1 MKDMKTIVKVWV
13 VILLAMTI
21 RTQATAQAIDQ
32 ERMERDIEVAEN
44 VLSTLLRQEVSQQGR
59 FFGLEVKGV
68 YQEGYGVT
76 FRLPGDYSGPMFY
89 RSNGEGTVIYR
100 DAHEPVVAYSYSQ
113 GGDNREAVE
122 VSKKAEKE
130 AKEANQLKEK
140 VQEKRRQSLD
150 SAREAYNNRLIKAAK
165 DFVVDYSDFLT
176 QLGPNERIVVTNKN
190 ENRSWYYKEN
200 KRKHISIEALKSDII
215 AYKQGKMTRDQ
226 ALAKLKVVNTE
237 VVDTKEPDL
246 ELLTSII
253 GRLYRTDLAKTYFSS
268 ENNIYYERLK
278 DYGVIYY
285 MEVFSSN
292 EPMPGKLTLPTQGM
306 VEVNKE
312 TRDKKVTELYPK
324 FEQELKENILEY
336 GRTLRSL
343 GDDEVIVFNVAM
355 TKCKGCGIPGTVEFN
370 IKNSVVKDF
379 AAGKIDKAT
388 ALSKFTVKKGVNQ

>member
-1 MKDMKTIVKVWV
+1 MKTIVRVGAV
-13 VILLAMTI
+13 AMLVMTLLAQT
-21 RTQATAQAIDQ
+21 TFAQKID
-32 ERMERDIEVAEN
+32 EDRMERDIEVAEN
-44 VLSTLLRQEVSQQGR
+44 VLSTLIRQEVTPQGR
-59 FFGLEVKGV
+59 FFGLEVKGI

-76 FRLPGDYSGPMFY
+76 FRLPSDYSAPMFIPG
-89 RSNGEGTVIYR
+89 RGEGTVIYR
-100 DAHEPVVAYSYSQ
+100 EVDAVSPRVAYSYSQ
-113 GGDNREAVE
+113 EADREV
-122 VSKKAEKE
+122 KAKNEKE
-130 AKEANQLKEK
+130 ASLQDKAM
-140 VQEKRRQSLD
+140 EKRRVSLD

-176 QLGPNERIVVTNKN
+176 QLPANERIVVTNKN

-200 KRKHISIEALKSDII
+200 KRKHISIEALKSDIT

-306 VEVNKE
+306 TEVDKE

-343 GDDEVIVFNVAM
+343 GNDEVLVFNVAL
-355 TKCKGCGIPGTVEFN
+355 TKCKGCGIPSTVELN
-370 IKNSVVKDF
+370 IKNSVLKEF
-379 AAGKIDKAT
+379 AAGQIDRNT
-388 ALSKFTVKKGVNQ
+388 ALSRFTVKKGVPQ

>member
-1 MKDMKTIVKVWV
+1 MKDMKTIVKFWV
-13 VILLAMTI
+13 VVILAMTI
-21 RTQATAQAIDQ
+21 RSQAVAQAIDQ

-68 YQEGYGVT
+68 YQQGYGVT
-76 FRLPGDYSGPMFY
+76 FRLPSDYSGPMML
-89 RSNGEGTVIYR
+89 RSAGGDGAVIYR
-100 DAHEPVVAYSYSQ
+100 DNLSPTVAYSYSKE
-113 GGDNREAVE
+113 DRETTE
-122 VSKKAEKE
+122 KEQKEEKE
-130 AKEANQLKEK
+130 ATRLKEK
-140 VQEKRRQSLD
+140 ALEKRRISYD

-176 QLGPNERIVVTNKN
+176 QLAPNERIVVTNKN

-200 KRKHISIEALKSDII
+200 KRKHISIEALKSDIA

-226 ALAKLKVVNTE
+226 AMAKLKVVNTE
-237 VVDTKEPDL
+237 VVDTKEQDL

-306 VEVNKE
+306 VEVDKE

-324 FEQELKENILEY
+324 FEQELKENMLEY

-343 GDDEVIVFNVAM
+343 GDEEVLVFNVSL
-355 TKCKGCGIPGTVEFN
+355 TKCKGCGIPSTVEIN
-370 IKNSVVKDF
+370 VKNSVIKDF
-379 AAGKIDKAT
+379 AAGKIDKNA
-388 ALSKFTVKKGVNQ
+388 ALSKFIVKKGVSQ

>member
-13 VILLAMTI
+13 GILLAMTI
-21 RTQATAQAIDQ
+21 KTQATAQAIDQ

-44 VLSTLLRQEVSQQGR
+44 VLSTLLKQEVSQQGR

-76 FRLPGDYSGPMFY
+76 FRLPSDYSAPMFID
-89 RSNGEGTVIYR
+89 RINGAGETVIFR
-100 DAHEPVVAYSYSQ
+100 ESTAPAVAYSYSTT
-113 GGDNREAVE
+113 DKEARERETKEEREATRLKDKALE
-122 VSKKAEKE
+122 KK
-130 AKEANQLKEK
+130 
-140 VQEKRRQSLD
+140 RMSLD
-150 SAREAYNNRLIKAAK
+150 SAREAYNNRLIKASK
-165 DFVVDYSDFLT
+165 DFIVDYSDFLT
-176 QLGPNERIVVTNKN
+176 QLAPNERIVVTNKN

-200 KRKHISIEALKSDII
+200 KRKHISIEALKSDIT

-226 ALAKLKVVNTE
+226 VLAKLKVVNTE
-237 VVDTKEPDL
+237 VVDTKEQDL

-278 DYGVIYY
+278 NYGVIYY

-306 VEVNKE
+306 IEVDKE

-343 GDDEVIVFNVAM
+343 GDEEVIVFNVAM
-355 TKCKGCGIPGTVEFN
+355 TKCKGCGIPSTVELN
-370 IKNSVVKDF
+370 IKNSVVKDL
-379 AAGKIDKAT
+379 AAGRIDKSA
-388 ALSKFTVKKGVNQ
+388 ALSKFTVKKGVSQ

>member
-1 MKDMKTIVKVWV
+1 MKDMKLTVRFWAVA
-13 VILLAMTI
+13 ILAVTM
-21 RTQATAQAIDQ
+21 QMQSAFAQKIDQ

-44 VLSTLLRQEVSQQGR
+44 VLSTLLRQEVSPNGR

-76 FRLPGDYSGPMFY
+76 FRLPGEYSSPILIRGQ
-89 RSNGEGTVIYR
+89 GEGTVIYR
-100 DAHEPVVAYSYSQ
+100 EADPHNAPTVAYSYSQ
-113 GGDNREAVE
+113 DAERDARG
-122 VSKKAEKE
+122 KAEKE
-130 AKEANQLKEK
+130 AQLKDK
-140 VQEKRRQSLD
+140 VMEKRRVAVD
-150 SAREAYNNRLIKAAK
+150 SARNAYNDRLIKASK
-165 DFVVDYSDFLT
+165 DFIVDYSDFLT
-176 QLGPNERIVVTNKN
+176 QLSPNERIVVTNKN

-215 AYKQGKMTRDQ
+215 AFKQGKITRDQ
-226 ALAKLKVVNTE
+226 AFAKLKVVNTE
-237 VVDTKEPDL
+237 VVDVKEQDL

-306 VEVNKE
+306 TDVDKE

-343 GDDEVIVFNVAM
+343 GDEEVLVFNVSL
-355 TKCKGCGIPGTVEFN
+355 TKCKGCGIPSTVELN
-370 IKNSVVKDF
+370 IKNSVLKDF
-379 AAGKIDKAT
+379 AAGKIDKNT
-388 ALSKFTVKKGVNQ
+388 ALSRFTVKKGVNQ

>member
-1 MKDMKTIVKVWV
+1 MKDMKTIVKFWV
-13 VILLAMTI
+13 VVILAMTI
-21 RTQATAQAIDQ
+21 KSQGIAQAIDQ

-76 FRLPGDYSGPMFY
+76 FRLPGDYSGPMFM
-89 RSNGEGTVIYR
+89 RSGGEGTVIYR
-100 DAHEPVVAYSYSQ
+100 DNLAPTVAYSYST
-113 GGDNREAVE
+113 DDREGSDKE
-122 VSKKAEKE
+122 HKEEKE
-130 AKEANQLKEK
+130 ATRLKEK
-140 VQEKRRQSLD
+140 AIERKRMSLD

-176 QLGPNERIVVTNKN
+176 QLSPNERIVVTNKN

-200 KRKHISIEALKSDII
+200 KRKHISIEALKSDIT
-215 AYKQGKMTRDQ
+215 AYKQGKLTRDQ

-237 VVDTKEPDL
+237 VIDTKEQDL

-306 VEVNKE
+306 VEVDKA

-324 FEQELKENILEY
+324 FEQELKENMLEY

-343 GDDEVIVFNVAM
+343 GDEEVLVFNVSL
-355 TKCKGCGIPGTVEFN
+355 TKCKGCGIPSTVELN
-370 IKNSVVKDF
+370 VKNSVVKDF
-379 AAGKIDKAT
+379 GAGKIDKNT
-388 ALSKFTVKKGVNQ
+388 ALSRFIVKKGVSQ